1 MNRNGQFRTRVSD
14 SSVRRL
20 SDYHR
25 ILEDLERSGTE
36 VVSSARLAALAGTNP
51 AQIRK
56 DLSYFGTFGKRGSGY
71 RVAELRARILDILGL
86 DRRWKVALVGAG
98 NLGQALFA
106 YKEFGRY
113 GFDIV
118 AVFEVDPDKIGK
130 HMDGVPISPLEDCAD
145 VVAATGVELCVVA
158 TPAAAAQGVIERL
171 SRAGVRGFLN
181 FAPRQVEIQESVQ
194 LRNVNITIELEGLT
208 FALHKAERQAGKRS

>member
-1 MNRNGQFRTRVSD
+1 MSQNLLMRPRVSD
-14 SSVRRL
+14 PSIRRL

-56 DLSYFGTFGKRGSGY
+56 DLSYFGSFGKRGSGY
-71 RVAELRARILDILGL
+71 RVTELRASILEILGL
-86 DRRWKVALVGAG
+86 HRRWKVALAGAG

-118 AVFEVDPDKIGK
+118 AIFDIDAEKIGK
-130 HMDGVPISPLEDCAD
+130 QVDGVAISSLDDCAE
-145 VVAATGVELCVVA
+145 VVARTGVELCVVA
-158 TPAAAAQGVIERL
+158 TPAAAAQTVVEKL

-181 FAPRQVEIQESVQ
+181 FAPRQVETPDRVE

-208 FALHKAERQAGKRS
+208 FALHKAGL